1 MTQQQ
6 DDLQGREPP
15 MAVVE
20 GVKKERSS
28 SAGHGRRATGDGRRA
43 NQDILASYQQR
54 PDICALEVAK
64 AERRFGAS
72 GSPRLGT
79 NLLSTQTDG

>member
-43 NQDILASYQQR
+43 TGDGPTKIFLPLTSRGPTFVRWRLRKQSDVLEH
-54 PDICALEVAK
+54 LEV
-64 AERRFGAS
+64 R
-72 GSPRLGT
+72 GSEPT
-79 NLLSTQTDG
+79 Y